1 MDKIIGIGTLN
12 DNTKQFYHDTLN
24 GLLGDRFNI
33 VSYNFNK
40 IKEPALDVDI
50 LLISTPLMINIAK
63 KHLRPE
69 TKIIPIRRTFTNKSM
84 ELLRTIESKE
94 KIYLVNNGIDVTFE
108 TISKIYSLGFD
119 FELYPFYPG
128 LEPLDEIKVAITTN
142 EVHLI
147 PDTVETIY
155 NIGHMVYD
163 LDTILDLLNEFDIE
177 TKERENIIQN
187 YQETII
193 TLDRGLNSLI
203 DDNFFVQQEKNT
215 ILNLINEGVIETD
228 NFGIVVMVNE
238 ASKRILSSEKLLGKR
253 IEEIIPDIRKYI
265 GNNNY
270 VADQLIKYKSEKLFI
285 NTKPISVFN
294 QKVGDMII
302 LRNVTE
308 IKRLEDMVRKDI
320 SLSGHIAKYDLD
332 EIIGTS
338 KNILKAKSLTK
349 KMAKSNSTILITG
362 ESGTGKELFAGAIHN
377 ASDRSKFP
385 FLAINC
391 AALPENLVESEL
403 FGYETGAF
411 TGAKKEGKIGL
422 FEQAHHGTLFLDE
435 IAELS
440 LTMQSR
446 LLRVLQES
454 EIIRIGSTKIRRVD
468 VRIIAATNK
477 DLYAMATHKKFRWDL
492 YYRLN
497 VFPLNVPPL
506 RERREDIPILFHNFL
521 EEFNSIK
528 EIEPEL
534 FEIFSNYSWPG
545 NVRELRNI
553 AEYLAFMSEEKI
565 SVAALPYTF
574 CRTLSQNNE
583 TYHIEDYQ
591 LEILKILKEKLENK
605 EKVGRLSLMRLLEK
619 KSIYLTE
626 REVRKEMNE
635 LKNKGYISIGTGK
648 QGSRITSKG
657 IEMLSLQS
665 F

>member
-24 GLLGDRFNI
+24 GLLGNGFNI

-84 ELLRTIESKE
+84 DLLRTIESKE

-119 FELYPFYPG
+119 FQLYPFYPG

-142 EVHLI
+142 EVPLI

-163 LDTILDLLNEFDIE
+163 LDTILDLLNELDIE
-177 TKERENIIQN
+177 TKERENIIQS

-238 ASKRILSSEKLLGKR
+238 ASKRILSSEKLLGKK
-253 IEEIIPDIRKYI
+253 IEEIIPYIKKYI

-320 SLSGHIAKYDLD
+320 SLSGHIAKYNLD

-338 KNILKAKSLTK
+338 KNILKVKSLTE

-377 ASDRSKFP
+377 ASNRSKFP

-492 YYRLN
+492 YYRIN

-565 SVAALPYTF
+565 SVDALPYTF

-583 TYHIEDYQ
+583 TYHMEDHQ

-605 EKVGRLSLMRLLEK
+605 EKVGRVTLMNLLEK

-635 LKNKGYISIGTGK
+635 LKNKGYIAIGKGK
-648 QGSRITSKG
+648 QGSKITSKG
-657 IEMLSLQS
+657 IEILSLQS